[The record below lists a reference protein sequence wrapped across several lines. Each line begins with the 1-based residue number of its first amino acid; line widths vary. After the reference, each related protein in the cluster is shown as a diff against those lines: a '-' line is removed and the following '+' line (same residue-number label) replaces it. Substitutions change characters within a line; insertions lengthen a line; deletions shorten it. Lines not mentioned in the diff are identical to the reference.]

1 MGNFLLTSNNVRDY
15 VGRQVFDRRY
25 QNDYGLGI
33 IVSTFTIS
41 GETGCRVHYSL
52 DRLVLNHTG
61 SMSGVIVQGPVSG
74 TAIHSGF
81 HYVRLDQM
89 SNRYVAANPSVREG
103 SILGMNWN
111 PSLSG
116 NVNANGSTGVTI
128 TNQDY
133 RFTRTTFADVTVD
146 YYPDSPIDY
155 SNGSGGISLLT
166 VL

>member
-1 MGNFLLTSNNVRDY
+1 MGNILLTSNNVKDY
-15 VGRQVFDRRY
+15 IGRQVFDKRY
-25 QNDYGLGI
+25 QNDYGLGVI
-33 IVSTFTIS
+33 ASTFSIS

-61 SMSGVIVQGPVSG
+61 SMSGVIVDGPYSG
-74 TAIHSGF
+74 TIHSGF
-81 HYVRLDQM
+81 HYVMLGQM
-89 SNRYVAANPSVREG
+89 ADRYVTSNSSVREG
-103 SILGMNWN
+103 SIIGMNWN

-116 NVNANGSTGVTI
+116 NVNADGSAGVTI

-133 RFTRTTFADVTVD
+133 RLLRTVYTDVYVN